1 MKKIMTVCVILVS
14 IIAVFSGCVEEQ
26 EPKPTEKTTEE
37 IALEFMVTI
46 LEKNLTTAYNYFSPL
61 MKSQFSYDQFEGTW
75 NYIETTYGDFESIGD
90 TSESVEE
97 GYDIVFVN
105 CTFTDDYFIIFKIV
119 FDENKE
125 ISGFWTEKIDTINP
139 YVPPDYVNLSSFTE
153 QEITIGSEPWIL
165 PGTISIP
172 NGDGPFPGVV
182 LVHGSGPNDRD
193 ETIGPNK
200 PFKDIAWGLASN
212 NIIVLRYDKR
222 TKVYPAETASD
233 KNLTVK
239 EEVVDDAIEAVK
251 LLKAYEE
258 VDQNR
263 IYVLGHSLG
272 AMMAPQIATF
282 EENVSGLILLAAPAR
297 KLEDL
302 VYSQVVYL
310 SGLDGVIDE
319 NELLAINDTLDAVE
333 KIKTLNI
340 SEDEK
345 VLNAYK
351 AYWEYLNNYDQVETA
366 DNLTIPILLLQ
377 GKRDYQVTYEE
388 DYAIWNTTFYDNNN
402 VMMKSYELLNHLFIP
417 GEGPPTNTEYMTPG
431 HVSEDVIQDISIWI
445 NEEN

>member
-297 KLEDL
+297 KLE
-302 VYSQVVYL
+302 
-310 SGLDGVIDE
+310 
-319 NELLAINDTLDAVE
+319 
-333 KIKTLNI
+333 
-340 SEDEK
+340 
-345 VLNAYK
+345 
-351 AYWEYLNNYDQVETA
+351 
-366 DNLTIPILLLQ
+366 
-377 GKRDYQVTYEE
+377 
-388 DYAIWNTTFYDNNN
+388 
-402 VMMKSYELLNHLFIP
+402 
-417 GEGPPTNTEYMTPG
+417 
-431 HVSEDVIQDISIWI
+431 
-445 NEEN
+445 